1 MPSRSERRRRARG
14 GAASGRPLEPILRS
28 RDVIVVATA
37 GGGLIAALLAFLL
50 LFSGGGGDDS
60 PQTSP
65 DQQAIESLA
74 RDSIEVLPRGEWPS
88 LYESFT
94 PEFQQRCPRPDF
106 EAAGAQGAAEQGEKL
121 ALLRFVRLEDVS
133 ILADT
138 ATATI
143 VGEITGEA
151 EYRIRG
157 AFQKI
162 DGAWKLAPAA
172 NTSGCSAFDRVAA

>member
-1 MPSRSERRRRARG
+1 MPSRSERRRRERG
-14 GAASGRPLEPILRS
+14 GAPPGRPFEPILRS
-28 RDVIVVATA
+28 RDVIVVATV

-50 LFSGGGGDDS
+50 FSGGGDGDGS
-60 PQTSP
+60 
-65 DQQAIESLA
+65 DQQAMESLA
-74 RDSIEVLPRGEWPS
+74 RDSIEVLARGEWPS

-106 EAAGAQGAAEQGEKL
+106 EAAGAAGAAEQGEQL

-133 ILADT
+133 ILAET

-143 VGEITGEA
+143 VGEITGQT
-151 EYRIRG
+151 EYRVRG
-157 AFQKI
+157 AFQKV

-172 NTSGCSAFDRVAA
+172 NTSGCSAFDRVVG

>member
-1 MPSRSERRRRARG
+1 MPSRSERRRRERG
-14 GAASGRPLEPILRS
+14 GAPSGKPFEPILRS
-28 RDVIVVATA
+28 RDVIVVATI

-50 LFSGGGGDDS
+50 FSGGGDGGGTQ
-60 PQTSP
+60 PASP

-121 ALLRFVRLEDVS
+121 SLLRFVRLEDVS

-143 VGEITGEA
+143 VGEITGET

-157 AFQKI
+157 AFQKVA
-162 DGAWKLAPAA
+162 GVWKLAPAA
-172 NTSGCSAFDRVAA
+172 NTNGCSAFDRVVG

>member
-1 MPSRSERRRRARG
+1 MPSRSERRRRERG
-14 GAASGRPLEPILRS
+14 GSPSKQPVEPILRS
-28 RDVIVVATA
+28 RDVVVVATV
-37 GGGLIAALLAFLL
+37 GGGLIAALLVFL
-50 LFSGGGGDDS
+50 LFSRGGDGDGS
-60 PQTSP
+60 QSAPP
-65 DQQAIESLA
+65 DQQAIEALA

-121 ALLRFVRLEDVS
+121 PLLRFVRLEEVS

-143 VGEITGEA
+143 VGEITGET
-151 EYRIRG
+151 EYRVRG
-157 AFQKI
+157 AFQKV

-172 NTSGCSAFDRVAA
+172 NTSGCSAFDRVT